1 MTNEQKQR
9 INEHI
14 KAITIDMQAIQ
25 FRLDLLLGILA
36 EEDKSEADDQ
46 QNKPTLDDWQQTE
59 PRPDEW

>member
-1 MTNEQKQR
+1 MTSEQKQR

-14 KAITIDMQAIQ
+14 KTITIDMQAIQ
-25 FRLDLLLGILA
+25 FRLDMLLGILA

-46 QNKPTLDDWQQTE
+46 QNIPTLDDWQQTE